1 MKASFS
7 LNNSSIAYLIHGQY
21 FRLDYNISNCLFCV
35 FLYDNGESFFNKI
48 YFKKNIGVFGNI
60 TNAYKPNLKI
70 LAVGKGINFF
80 RFRLKINFIN
90 SKPPEIEVN
99 PIKSPK
105 VAQMNTKL
113 KLPQFRL
120 PQFQQ
125 NHSIGIRLKNK
136 SIMINQHF
144 DLDTLI
150 NESKNNKQ

>member
-35 FLYDNGESFFNKI
+35 FLYDNGESFFNRI
-48 YFKKNIGVFGNI
+48 YFKKNTGVFENV

-70 LAVGKGINFF
+70 LAFGKGINFF

-105 VAQMNTKL
+105 ASQMNTKF

-120 PQFQQ
+120 PQFQKNQ
-125 NHSIGIRLKNK
+125 SIGIQIKNK
-136 SIMINQHF
+136 SVMINQYH

>member
-1 MKASFS
+1 VKASFS

-35 FLYDNGESFFNKI
+35 FLYDNGESFFNRI
-48 YFKKNIGVFGNI
+48 YFKKNTGVFENV

-90 SKPPEIEVN
+90 SKPLEIEVN

-105 VAQMNTKL
+105 VAQMNTKF
-113 KLPQFRL
+113 KQPQFRL

-125 NHSIGIRLKNK
+125 NQSICIQIKNK
-136 SIMINQHF
+136 SIMVNQHH